1 MLPVIRMAKISEVFK
16 RNSQNPGKFFLGF
29 LALVSGVLVG
39 TSYIPYPPWA
49 IAFCYLPLW
58 WAISLA
64 DKANKSLK
72 FIFFLGWITQFTLTL
87 LGFNW
92 IYFTAREFGHLNVP
106 LSLAA
111 VVLFAALIHLYIPF
125 SLVAATYLKRKFTLK
140 PSAFVF
146 TLALVH
152 ILLERAWPSIFEWN
166 LGYMFLWIK
175 SPIAQMA
182 DTIGFW
188 GLSALIFVFQA
199 ALYYSISKFK
209 SHRAKALTVMA
220 VTVLITWALWL
231 AGKQKHQEFSQANS
245 QVNVTL
251 VQANISNEEKL
262 QSEKGYDYVPYV
274 FESYFSTTEQELT
287 RVNNQTD
294 LIIWP
299 ETALPIALDKTYH
312 HRENQ
317 QTVLNRVKTWN
328 KNLVTG
334 AYSQDT
340 YKRDHMGNLIIRN
353 SVFFLNAEG
362 EVAAPYF
369 KTDLLV
375 FGEYMPLGKEVPFLY
390 QLFPFVGVYE
400 RGPGP
405 VRKAMPMASGDL
417 MLGPQICYE
426 SLNPGFSRGLA
437 HIGAEI
443 FFNVTNDSWFGDWAE
458 PYQHMI
464 MTLARGLENRR
475 PLIRATNTGI
485 STVILA
491 NGDILEQSPVY
502 QKWAHTF
509 VVPYR
514 KNPPLT
520 FYSKYGYWDWT
531 LWVLILLVILERGRR
546 ARHQKS

>member
-1 MLPVIRMAKISEVFK
+1 MLPVIRMAKVTELFK
-16 RNSQNPGKFFLGF
+16 RNCKNPSIYFLSF

-58 WAISLA
+58 WAVS
-64 DKANKSLK
+64 KASESKSYK

-111 VVLFAALIHLYIPF
+111 VILFAAFIHLYIPF
-125 SLVAATYLKRKFTLK
+125 SLVAATYLKRKFSLK
-140 PSAFVF
+140 PSAFIF
-146 TLALVH
+146 ALALVH
-152 ILLERAWPSIFEWN
+152 ILFERAWPSIFEWN
-166 LGYMFLWIK
+166 LGYTFLWIK
-175 SPIAQMA
+175 SPFAQWA

-188 GLSALIFVFQA
+188 GLSALIFIFQA
-199 ALYYSISKFK
+199 VLYYALSKYKTQKTK
-209 SHRAKALTVMA
+209 SLTVLAATLVM
-220 VTVLITWALWL
+220 TLGLWFT
-231 AGKQKHQEFSQANS
+231 GKQKYEAYSQTES
-245 QVNVTL
+245 QVKVTL

-274 FESYFSTTEQELT
+274 LDSYFKATEQELT
-287 RVNNQTD
+287 HINNQTD

-299 ETALPIALDKTYH
+299 ETALPIALDKDYH
-312 HRENQ
+312 NRTNQ
-317 QTVLNRVKTWN
+317 TIVLNRIKSWD

-353 SVFFLNAEG
+353 SVFFLNGSG
-362 EVAAPYF
+362 EVQAPYY

-375 FGEYMPLGKEVPFLY
+375 FGEYMPFGKEVPFLY

-405 VRKAMPMASGDL
+405 VRKAIPVASGDL

-437 HIGAEI
+437 NIGAEI

-464 MTLARGLENRR
+464 MTLARGIENRR

-485 STVILA
+485 STIILT
-491 NGDILEQSPVY
+491 NGAILEQSPVY
-502 QKWAHTF
+502 QKWTHTYT
-509 VVPYR
+509 VPYR
-514 KNPPLT
+514 KNPALT
-520 FYSKYGYWDWT
+520 FYSKYGYWDWA
-531 LWVLILLVILERGRR
+531 LWVLILLAILERGRR
-546 ARHQKS
+546 ARYQKS

>member
-1 MLPVIRMAKISEVFK
+1 MANISEVFK
-16 RNSQNPGKFFLGF
+16 RNCKNPSIYFLGF
-29 LALVSGVLVG
+29 LALLTGVLVG

-58 WAISLA
+58 WATV
-64 DKANKSLK
+64 KASEGKSLK
-72 FIFFLGWITQFTLTL
+72 FIFFLGWISQFTLTL

-111 VVLFAALIHLYIPF
+111 VILFAAFIHLYIPAA
-125 SLVAATYLKRKFTLK
+125 LTAATYLKRKFALK
-140 PSAFVF
+140 PTAFIF
-146 TLALVH
+146 TLAFVH
-152 ILLERAWPSIFEWN
+152 ILFERFWPSIFEWN
-166 LGYMFLWIK
+166 LGYTLLWIN
-175 SPIAQMA
+175 SPFAQWA
-182 DTIGFW
+182 DTVGFW

-199 ALYYSISKFK
+199 VLYYCLSNFQTQKRK
-209 SHRAKALTVMA
+209 SLIAIGATLV
-220 VTVLITWALWL
+220 VTLVLWET
-231 AGKQKHQEFSQANS
+231 GKQKHQHFSQTDS
-245 QVNVTL
+245 QMKVTL

-274 FESYFSTTEQELT
+274 FDSYFKLTEQELA
-287 RVNNQTD
+287 RVNNETD

-299 ETALPIALDKTYH
+299 ETALPIALDKAYH
-312 HRENQ
+312 SRAYQ
-317 QTVLNRVKTWN
+317 QNVLNRIRTWN

-353 SVFFLNAEG
+353 SVFFLNGQG
-362 EVAAPYF
+362 EVTAPYY

-375 FGEYMPLGKEVPFLY
+375 FGEYMPFGKEAPFLY
-390 QLFPFVGVYE
+390 KLFPFVGVYE

-405 VRKAMPMASGDL
+405 VRKAMPLPSGDL

-437 HIGAEI
+437 TIGADI

-485 STVILA
+485 STVILS
-491 NGDILEQSPVY
+491 NGDILDQSPIY
-502 QKWAHTF
+502 QKWVHTF
-509 VVPYR
+509 TVPYR
-514 KNPPLT
+514 KNTNLT
-520 FYSKYGYWDWT
+520 FYTKYGYWDWA
-531 LWVLILLVILERGRR
+531 LWVLGLLFILQRGHR